1 MGLRSLFKWE
11 GWCAAAMGKGDG
23 IIVVFC
29 KLVEK
34 EIQKMRLKGQT
45 ESRSSSIGIWAA
57 SIFSARED

>member
-34 EIQKMRLKGQT
+34 KFRRCDLK
-45 ESRSSSIGIWAA
+45 
-57 SIFSARED
+57 DKPNPDHHL